1 LKTHLIYS
9 LSKREK
15 SRPKRTAA
23 TNPQFATGPQKC
35 VVFGPVGEFTHR
47 ANAEEDINLYF
58 FYSEIYAV
66 VAEVW
71 KGGVSSQ
78 KKILLFLLSGYTLE
92 SICLFLLFLFLLL
105 FLLLLETTKKEKN

>member
-1 LKTHLIYS
+1 MIMREFVLLLMKRERERERERENPELKTHLILYS

-58 FYSEIYAV
+58 FS
-66 VAEVW
+66 
-71 KGGVSSQ
+71 
-78 KKILLFLLSGYTLE
+78 L
-92 SICLFLLFLFLLL
+92 
-105 FLLLLETTKKEKN
+105 